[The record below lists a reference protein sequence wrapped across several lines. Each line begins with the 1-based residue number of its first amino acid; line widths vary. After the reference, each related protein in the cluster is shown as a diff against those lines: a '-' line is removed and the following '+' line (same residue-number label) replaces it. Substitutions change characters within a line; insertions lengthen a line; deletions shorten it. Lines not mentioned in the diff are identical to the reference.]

1 MAKSFLQQAIDGDL
15 GASPSAST
23 TRADMFA
30 AKKSGGPIK
39 VQTFDQFSGG
49 NNTRANRMA
58 YREYLKSAYYS
69 GQVADVGSMNILKK
83 EAAARDMP
91 GLLEDVGGDIASAT
105 TGKRKIRER
114 QAGRLAGMVGQ
125 VAPRTQQQTAS
136 LLSSSQAAPA
146 TLLG

>member
-15 GASPSAST
+15 GTSPSVST

-30 AKKSGGPIK
+30 ARKSGGPIK

-49 NNTRANRMA
+49 SNTRSNRMA
-58 YREYLKSAYYS
+58 YRSYLKQAYYS
-69 GQVADVGSMNILKK
+69 GQVSDVASMNILKK
-83 EAAARDMP
+83 EAGARDMP

-105 TGKRKIRER
+105 AGKRKVRER